1 MHPISNLNSVLIKN
15 YGAQAETLAVIREL
29 DKLGLIKN
37 KSKPNKERKPKMIE
51 DLKQESD
58 MVGYTKT
65 LEGKKDGTSEGSRGG
80 QFPLR
85 IVQGGMTQ
93 QQIEDINRENAAKF
107 AVLRNELEQ
116 QQRQQEEN
124 LQPLTRL
131 ANLAS
136 ERFRG
141 AQEAGAGQRANPF
154 IQSTTVENIEPDVQ
168 DVPMSRTA
176 NPNAPEYMSKF
187 AEGVFPEEETENI
200 STVPPNLQPRD
211 KVGGGR
217 AIESAEELPL
227 GVAFEEI
234 TPEVSGKPKKER
246 KRKVSTLQ
254 EVADILSLGR
264 IPISSSKKSDIQ
276 DFYIKL
282 TEALGES
289 EIVFK
294 TRQEYLDEIERL
306 LKESAQLLKEEG
318 Q

>member
-1 MHPISNLNSVLIKN
+1 MRPISNLNSVSIKN
-15 YGAQAETLAVIREL
+15 YGPQAETLAVIREL
-29 DKLGLIKN
+29 TKLGLIKT
-37 KSKPNKERKPKMIE
+37 KSKSNKERKPKMIE

-65 LEGKKDGTSEGSRGG
+65 LEGSRGG

-85 IVQGGMTQ
+85 IFQGGMTQ
-93 QQIEDINRENAAKF
+93 QQIEDINRENAARF

-116 QQRQQEEN
+116 QQQQQQEA

-141 AQEAGAGQRANPF
+141 AQEVGAGQRASPF
-154 IQSTTVENIEPDVQ
+154 IQSTTIEEIPDTQ
-168 DVPMSRTA
+168 TYSMSRTA
-176 NPNAPEYMSKF
+176 NPNAPEYTSEF
-187 AEGVFPEEETENI
+187 AEEVFPEEETENI
-200 STVPPNLQPRD
+200 SIAPPNLQPRE
-211 KVGGGR
+211 KLGGGR
-217 AIESAEELPL
+217 ATESAEELPI

-234 TPEVSGKPKKER
+234 VPEISGKPKKER

-254 EVADILSLGR
+254 EVADVFSLGR
-264 IPISSSKKSDIQ
+264 IPTLASKKSDIQ

-289 EIVFK
+289 EVVFN
-294 TRQEYLDEIERL
+294 TREEYLNEINNL
-306 LKESAQLLKEEG
+306 LKEASSFMAGERN
-318 Q
+318 